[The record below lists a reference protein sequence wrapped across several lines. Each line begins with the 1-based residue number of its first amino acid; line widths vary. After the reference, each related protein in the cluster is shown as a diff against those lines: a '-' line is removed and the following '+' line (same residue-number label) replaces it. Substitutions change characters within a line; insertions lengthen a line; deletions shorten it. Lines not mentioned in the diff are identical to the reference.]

1 MIRGLFSKSLSLKVA
16 ITVISVL
23 TVLGGGSFVYVYNK
37 IQNQLIV
44 AQKREALTL
53 ASTLNSSLSAMM
65 LKGGGL
71 NPEEIQAI
79 FIALLERKEIKNAVV
94 YGHNGRRVF
103 TNRES
108 ERNTIINRDKE
119 EECLVCHRLSP
130 DKMPLTQFIDLPG
143 KRRILRAVAPIV
155 KKEACLQC
163 HFTGSNMGFA
173 LPNEKYRGMV
183 LVDMETKEMESQMFA
198 ILVAGI
204 ATYLAIILAVYFVLR
219 RLVTRPLDDIVKP
232 VTKIGAGDLTIDII
246 DIKISS
252 KDEVGTLAVTFREMA
267 SSLREML
274 KKTKALSTN
283 VDSAVK
289 KIVDGATSIRRGS
302 EDQAT
307 AMTDVSF
314 SVEGLHKMALDI
326 ANGMEQSL
334 KLSEE
339 TSSSILSM
347 ALSIEEVDRNVAEIT
362 FAVED
367 TSTSIEEIASSL
379 KEVAI
384 GTANISKGADGIASS
399 LIQIDTSAMEIER
412 HTDEGVELSNEVAKE
427 GEKGLKAVE
436 LTHAGM
442 ETIKGEVKK
451 LATVIE
457 ELGQRSK
464 EIGKILNIIADVAV
478 ETNLLALNATILA
491 AQAGEHGKGFGVVA
505 HEIRELSERTSV
517 STKEIAGIISGIQSQ
532 IGKAVV
538 SVEEA
543 LTKVTEG
550 EKLSIDTIG
559 ILEGI
564 TGRFKAFQNMSL
576 KIAKATQEQ
585 TKGSKEV
592 TQNMEDITATIH
604 QIARATQEQSQGST
618 QIVNSLENMK
628 ELISHLKKL
637 TSEQAEGSKVIAS
650 NTEKMM
656 RFMQEVNVLS
666 SDQEK
671 ESQRISAAV
680 METTTIAG
688 AGMENTSYLEEVV
701 NVLKKEAETLKQGL
715 ERFKLE

>member
-16 ITVISVL
+16 ITVIAVL
-23 TVLGGGSFVYVYNK
+23 TVLGGGSFVYIYNK
-37 IQNQLIV
+37 IQNQLID
-44 AQKREALTL
+44 AQKKEALTL

-71 NPEEIQAI
+71 KPEEIQVI
-79 FIALLERKEIKNAVV
+79 FIALLERKEVKNAIV

-143 KRRILRAVAPIV
+143 KGRILRAVAPIV
-155 KKEACLQC
+155 NKEACLQC
-163 HFTGSNMGFA
+163 HFTVSNMGFV

-219 RLVTRPLDDIVKP
+219 RLVTRPLNDIVNS
-232 VTKIGAGDLTIDII
+232 VTKIATGDLTA

-252 KDEVGTLAVTFREMA
+252 KDEVGTLAVAFKEMA
-267 SSLREML
+267 SNLSEIL
-274 KKTKALSTN
+274 KKTKTLFTN

-334 KLSEE
+334 KLSEK
-339 TSSSILSM
+339 TSSSILEM
-347 ALSIEEVDRNVAEIT
+347 ALSIEEVDGNVAEIT

-384 GTANISKGADGIASS
+384 GTDNISKGADGIASS

-412 HTDEGVELSNEVAKE
+412 HSGEGAGLSNEVARE

-436 LTHAGM
+436 LTHGGM

-464 EIGKILNIIADVAV
+464 EIGKILNVIDDVAV

-505 HEIRELSERTSV
+505 HEIRELSERTSA
-517 STKEIAGIISGIQSQ
+517 STKEITGIISGIQSQ

-538 SVEEA
+538 SVEETIA
-543 LTKVTEG
+543 KVTEG

-564 TGRFKAFQNMSL
+564 TGRFKTFQDMSL
-576 KIAKATQEQ
+576 KISKATQEQ
-585 TKGSKEV
+585 TRGSKEV

-604 QIARATQEQSQGST
+604 QIARATQEQSQGSS

-637 TSEQAEGSKVIAS
+637 TAEQAEGSKVIAS

-656 RFMQEVNVLS
+656 RFIQDINVLS

-688 AGMENTSYLEEVV
+688 TGMENTSYLEEVV
-701 NVLKKEAETLKQGL
+701 NVLKKEVETLKQGL
-715 ERFKLE
+715 ERFRLE

>member
-1 MIRGLFSKSLSLKVA
+1 MLRGLFSKSLSLKVA
-16 ITVISVL
+16 ITVVAVL
-23 TVLGGGSFVYVYNK
+23 TVLGGSLFIYIYNK
-37 IQNQLIV
+37 IQSQLIE

-53 ASTLNSSLSAMM
+53 ASTLNSTVAAMM

-71 NPEEIQAI
+71 KPEEIQAV
-79 FIALLERKEIKNAVV
+79 FIELLERKEIKNAVT
-94 YGHNGRRVF
+94 YGHNGRRAF

-119 EECLVCHRLSP
+119 EECLVCHRLPSGE
-130 DKMPLTQFIDLPG
+130 MPLTQFIDIPG
-143 KRRILRAVAPIV
+143 EGRVLRAVAPIV
-155 KKEACLQC
+155 KKKECLQC
-163 HFTGSNMGFA
+163 HFTGSTLGFN
-173 LPNEKYRGMV
+173 LPDEKYRGMV
-183 LVDMETKEMESQMFA
+183 LVDIETKEIESQLFA
-198 ILVAGI
+198 ILIAGAI
-204 ATYLAIILAVYFVLR
+204 TYLAIIAAIYFVLQR
-219 RLVTRPLDDIVKP
+219 FATHPLG
-232 VTKIGAGDLTIDII
+232 KIIESSQKLATGDLTIDIRV
-246 DIKISS
+246 SS
-252 KDEVGTLAVTFREMA
+252 KDEVGTLANAFKEMA
-267 SSLREML
+267 ANLREML
-274 KKTKALSTN
+274 KKTKALFTN
-283 VDSAVK
+283 VDTVAK

-314 SVEGLHKMALDI
+314 SVEGLHKIALDI

-339 TSSSILSM
+339 TSSSILEM
-347 ALSIEEVDRNVAEIT
+347 ALSIEEVDGNVAEIT

-367 TSTSIEEIASSL
+367 TSTSIEEITSSL

-384 GTANISKGADGIASS
+384 GTDNISKGADGIASS
-399 LIQIDTSAMEIER
+399 LTQIDTSVMEIER
-412 HTDEGVELSNEVAKE
+412 HAGEGVELSNEVARE

-436 LTHAGM
+436 LTHGGM
-442 ETIKGEVKK
+442 ETIKEEVKK

-464 EIGKILNIIADVAV
+464 EIGKILNVIDDVAV
-478 ETNLLALNATILA
+478 VTNLLALNATILA

-505 HEIRELSERTSV
+505 HEIRELSERTSA
-517 STKEIAGIISGIQSQ
+517 SAKEISGIISRIQSQ
-532 IGKAVV
+532 IGKAVI
-538 SVEEA
+538 SVEEVIA
-543 LTKVTEG
+543 KVTEG

-564 TGRFKAFQNMSL
+564 MGRFKTSQDMSI

-618 QIVNSLENMK
+618 QIVNSLEKMK
-628 ELISHLKKL
+628 ELTSYLKKL
-637 TSEQAEGSKVIAS
+637 TAEQAEGSKVIAS

-656 RFMQEVNVLS
+656 RFIQEINALS

-671 ESQRISAAV
+671 ESKRISAAV

-688 AGMENTSYLEEVV
+688 AGMENTSYLEEIV
-701 NVLKKEAETLKQGL
+701 NVLKKEVETLKQGL
-715 ERFKLE
+715 ERFRLE

>member
-16 ITVISVL
+16 ITVIAVL
-23 TVLGGGSFVYVYNK
+23 TVLGGGSFVYIYNK
-37 IQNQLIV
+37 IQNQLID
-44 AQKREALTL
+44 AQKKEALTL

-71 NPEEIQAI
+71 KPEEIQVI
-79 FIALLERKEIKNAVV
+79 FIALLERKEVKNAIV

-143 KRRILRAVAPIV
+143 KGRILRAVAPIV
-155 KKEACLQC
+155 NKEACLQC
-163 HFTGSNMGFA
+163 HFTGSNMGFV

-219 RLVTRPLDDIVKP
+219 RLVTRPLNDIVNS
-232 VTKIGAGDLTIDII
+232 VTKIATGDLTA

-252 KDEVGTLAVTFREMA
+252 KDEVGTLAVAFKEMA
-267 SSLREML
+267 SNLSEIL
-274 KKTKALSTN
+274 KKTKTLFTN
-283 VDSAVK
+283 ADSAVK
-289 KIVDGATSIRRGS
+289 KIVSGATSIRRGS

-334 KLSEE
+334 KLSEK
-339 TSSSILSM
+339 TSSSILEM
-347 ALSIEEVDRNVAEIT
+347 ALSIEEVDGNVAEIT

-384 GTANISKGADGIASS
+384 GTDNISKGADEIASS

-412 HTDEGVELSNEVAKE
+412 HSGEGAGLSNEVARE

-436 LTHAGM
+436 LTHGGM

-464 EIGKILNIIADVAV
+464 EIGKILNVIDDVAV

-505 HEIRELSERTSV
+505 HEIRELSERTSA
-517 STKEIAGIISGIQSQ
+517 STKEITGIISGIQSQ

-538 SVEEA
+538 SVEETIA
-543 LTKVTEG
+543 KVTEG

-564 TGRFKAFQNMSL
+564 TGRFKTFQDMSL
-576 KIAKATQEQ
+576 KISRATQEQ
-585 TKGSKEV
+585 TRGSKEV

-656 RFMQEVNVLS
+656 RFIQDINVLS

-688 AGMENTSYLEEVV
+688 AGMENTSYLEEIV
-701 NVLKKEAETLKQGL
+701 NVLKKEVETLKEGL
-715 ERFKLE
+715 ERFRLE